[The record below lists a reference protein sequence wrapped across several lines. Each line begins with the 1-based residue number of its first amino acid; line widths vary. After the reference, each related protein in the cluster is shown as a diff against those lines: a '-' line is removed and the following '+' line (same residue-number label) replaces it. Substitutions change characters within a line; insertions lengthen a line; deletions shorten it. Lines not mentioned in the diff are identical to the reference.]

1 MLNKTTKYSPSHKK
15 VALAGKVVER
25 VDGLHISLNSPPLY
39 AHFLKTYT
47 KPGDYVSMELIAR
60 KPKRSESQNSF
71 YHVYLSL
78 VSLSSGHTLD
88 ELKLW
93 VVQEILSK
101 GVTEVF
107 GDTVNITE
115 SSADLNTSEFCEMM
129 NQIEEKTGIPI
140 PDPGPFNMPLTFD
153 EFGHLKLIQKET
165 YEVMDSKIK
174 KEVTK

>member
-1 MLNKTTKYSPSHKK
+1 MLSKTTKYSPSHKK
-15 VALAGKVVER
+15 VTLAGKVVER
-25 VDGLHISLNSPPLY
+25 EGNLHISLNSPPLY

-47 KPGDYVSMELIAR
+47 KPGDYISMIVIAK

-78 VSLSSGHTLD
+78 VSLSSGHTLN

-115 SSADLNTSEFCEMM
+115 SSADLNTSEFVEMM
-129 NQIEEKTGIPI
+129 NTIEERTGIPI
-140 PDPGPFNMPLTFD
+140 PDPGPFNMPLSWD
-153 EFGHLKLIQKET
+153 EYGHLKVIQKEH
-165 YEVMDSKIK
+165 YETLESKI
-174 KEVTK
+174 